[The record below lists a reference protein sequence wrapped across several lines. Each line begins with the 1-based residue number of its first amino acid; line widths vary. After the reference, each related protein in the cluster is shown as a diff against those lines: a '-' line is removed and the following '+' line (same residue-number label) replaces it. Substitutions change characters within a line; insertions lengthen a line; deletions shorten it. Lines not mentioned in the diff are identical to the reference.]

1 MKEINDVIQTK
12 FAVSK
17 KIDESW
23 DFRKVNTKELTH
35 CFHSYP
41 AMMIPQVAR
50 RIIKNYGKEGD
61 VLFDPYCGTG
71 TSLVE
76 ANIKNISAIGTD
88 LNPLARLIATAKT
101 TKINSDLLNSEINN
115 FINYSFKSNFQ
126 NKKSYSKIIPDV
138 TNIDYW
144 FSKGTQEKLGTI
156 LVILKI

>member
-23 DFRKVNTKELTH
+23 DFRKANTKELTH

-115 FINYSFKSNFQ
+115 FINYLSSFTRLFMITCIN
-126 NKKSYSKIIPDV
+126 
-138 TNIDYW
+138 
-144 FSKGTQEKLGTI
+144 
-156 LVILKI
+156 